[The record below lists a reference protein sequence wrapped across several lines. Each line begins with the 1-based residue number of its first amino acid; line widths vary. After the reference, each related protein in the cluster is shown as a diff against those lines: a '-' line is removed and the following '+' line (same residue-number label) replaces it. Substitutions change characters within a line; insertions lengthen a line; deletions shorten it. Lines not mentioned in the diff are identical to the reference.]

1 MTMLSEL
8 MTIKCLTG
16 LSQFI
21 LTGRSTDFEIYA
33 LDNEEQGA
41 VIKIPPSSDKT
52 YKFGLVD
59 KVMERSGKKEYMTEV
74 FSVGQL
80 DQETEIKIEKTQSG
94 LKVVKMMNK
103 ETEILRPEYK
113 VRVYRESDRDSDLN
127 WTKWLENR
135 HLYKSEGPIF
145 LSDQR
150 VTGGNTMTELGEQ
163 LKVLVQEKIIRW
175 E

>member
-1 MTMLSEL
+1 MKNLMML
-8 MTIKCLTG
+8 KCLTG

-21 LTGRSTDFEIYA
+21 LTGRSTDFEIYT
-33 LDNEEQGA
+33 LDNEKQDA
-41 VIKIPPSSDKT
+41 VIKIPPSSDKI

-94 LKVVKMMNK
+94 LKVVKMTNK
-103 ETEILRPEYK
+103 ETEMLRPEYK

-163 LKVLVQEKIIRW
+163 LKVLIQDTQIRV
-175 E
+175 

>member
-1 MTMLSEL
+1 MTMMSEL
-8 MTIKCLTG
+8 MMLKCLTG

-41 VIKIPPSSDKT
+41 VINVQPSSNKI

-59 KVMERSGKKEYMTEV
+59 KVMERSGKKEYKTEV

-94 LKVVKMMNK
+94 LKVVNMMNK
-103 ETEILRPEYK
+103 ETEILRPEFK
-113 VRVYRESDRDSDLN
+113 AMYRESERDSDLN

-145 LSDQR
+145 LSDQT
-150 VTGGNTMTELGEQ
+150 VTGGKTVRELGEQ
-163 LKVLVQEKIIRW
+163 LRVLEEKEIIR
-175 E
+175 

>member
-1 MTMLSEL
+1 M
-8 MTIKCLTG
+8 TG

-21 LTGRSTDFEIYA
+21 LTGRSTDFEIYT

-41 VIKIPPSSDKT
+41 VIKLPASSDQT
-52 YKFGLVD
+52 YKFGLVNR
-59 KVMERSGKKEYMTEV
+59 VMERSGKKEYLTEV

-80 DQETEIKIEKTQSG
+80 EQETEIRVEKTQSG
-94 LKVVKMMNK
+94 LEVVKMMNR

-113 VRVYRESDRDSDLN
+113 AVYRESDRDSDLN

-135 HLYKSEGPIF
+135 QLYKSEGPVF

-150 VTGGNTMTELGEQ
+150 VTGGDTMVQLREQ
-163 LKVLVQEKIIRW
+163 LKVLIQEEIIR
-175 E
+175 

>member
-1 MTMLSEL
+1 MMFRKLTRL
-8 MTIKCLTG
+8 KCLTG

-21 LTGRSTDFEIYA
+21 LTGRSTDFEIYT

-41 VIKIPPSSDKT
+41 VIKLPASSDQT
-52 YKFGLVD
+52 YKFGLVNR
-59 KVMERSGKKEYMTEV
+59 VMERSGKKEYLTEV

-80 DQETEIKIEKTQSG
+80 EQETEIRVEKTQSG
-94 LKVVKMMNK
+94 LEVVKMMNR

-113 VRVYRESDRDSDLN
+113 AVYRESDRDSDLN

-135 HLYKSEGPIF
+135 QLYKSEGPVF

-150 VTGGNTMTELGEQ
+150 VTGGDTMVQLREQ
-163 LKVLVQEKIIRW
+163 LRVLVQEEIIR
-175 E
+175 

>member
-1 MTMLSEL
+1 MSEL
-8 MTIKCLTG
+8 MMLKCLTG

-41 VIKIPPSSDKT
+41 VINIQPSSDKT

-103 ETEILRPEYK
+103 ETEILRPDYK

-135 HLYKSEGPIF
+135 HLYKSEGPVF

-163 LKVLVQEKIIRW
+163 LKVLIQDTQIRV
-175 E
+175 

>member
-1 MTMLSEL
+1 MML
-8 MTIKCLTG
+8 KCLTG

-59 KVMERSGKKEYMTEV
+59 KVMERSGKKEYKTEV

-94 LKVVKMMNK
+94 LKVVKMMNN
-103 ETEILRPEYK
+103 ETEILRPE
-113 VRVYRESDRDSDLN
+113 
-127 WTKWLENR
+127 
-135 HLYKSEGPIF
+135 
-145 LSDQR
+145 
-150 VTGGNTMTELGEQ
+150 
-163 LKVLVQEKIIRW
+163 
-175 E
+175 

>member
-8 MTIKCLTG
+8 IMLKCLTG
-16 LSQFI
+16 LSQLI

-94 LKVVKMMNK
+94 LKEVKMMNQ
-103 ETEILRPEYK
+103 ETEILRPEYEAM
-113 VRVYRESDRDSDLN
+113 YRESDRDSDLN

-145 LSDQR
+145 LSDQT
-150 VTGGNTMTELGEQ
+150 VTGGKTVRELGEQ
-163 LKVLVQEKIIRW
+163 LRVLVEKEIIR
-175 E
+175 

>member
-1 MTMLSEL
+1 MSEL
-8 MTIKCLTG
+8 MMLKCLTG

-41 VIKIPPSSDKT
+41 VINIQPSSNKI

-59 KVMERSGKKEYMTEV
+59 KVMERSGKKEYKTEV

-94 LKVVKMMNK
+94 LKVVKVMNE

-163 LKVLVQEKIIRW
+163 LKVLIQDTQIRV
-175 E
+175 

>member
-1 MTMLSEL
+1 M
-8 MTIKCLTG
+8 TG

-21 LTGRSTDFEIYA
+21 LTGRSTDFEIYT

-41 VIKIPPSSDKT
+41 VIKLPASSDQT
-52 YKFGLVD
+52 YKFGLVNR
-59 KVMERSGKKEYMTEV
+59 VMERSGKKEYLTEV

-80 DQETEIKIEKTQSG
+80 EQETEIRVEKTQSG
-94 LKVVKMMNK
+94 LEVVKMMNR

-113 VRVYRESDRDSDLN
+113 AVYRESDRDSDLN

-145 LSDQR
+145 LSDHR
-150 VTGGNTMTELGEQ
+150 VTGGDTMVQLREQ
-163 LKVLVQEKIIRW
+163 LKVLVQEEIIR
-175 E
+175 

>member
-1 MTMLSEL
+1 M
-8 MTIKCLTG
+8 TG

-21 LTGRSTDFEIYA
+21 LTGRFTDFEIYI

-41 VIKIPPSSDKT
+41 VIKLPASSDQT
-52 YKFGLVD
+52 YKFGLVNR
-59 KVMERSGKKEYMTEV
+59 VRERSGKKEYLTEV

-80 DQETEIKIEKTQSG
+80 EQETEIRVEKTQSG
-94 LKVVKMMNK
+94 LEVVKMMNR

-113 VRVYRESDRDSDLN
+113 AVYRESNRDSDLN

-135 HLYKSEGPIF
+135 QLYKSEGPVF

-150 VTGGNTMTELGEQ
+150 VTGGKTVRELGEE
-163 LKVLVQEKIIRW
+163 LRVLVQEEIIR
-175 E
+175 

>member
-1 MTMLSEL
+1 ML
-8 MTIKCLTG
+8 KCLTG

-41 VIKIPPSSDKT
+41 VINIQPSSNT
-52 YKFGLVD
+52 IYKFGLVD

-80 DQETEIKIEKTQSG
+80 DQETEI
-94 LKVVKMMNK
+94 
-103 ETEILRPEYK
+103 LRPEYK

-127 WTKWLENR
+127 WTKWLEN
-135 HLYKSEGPIF
+135 
-145 LSDQR
+145 
-150 VTGGNTMTELGEQ
+150 
-163 LKVLVQEKIIRW
+163 
-175 E
+175 

>member
-1 MTMLSEL
+1 MMFRKLTRL
-8 MTIKCLTG
+8 KCLTG

-21 LTGRSTDFEIYA
+21 LTGRSTDFEIYT

-41 VIKIPPSSDKT
+41 VIKLPASSDQT
-52 YKFGLVD
+52 YKFGLVNR
-59 KVMERSGKKEYMTEV
+59 VMERSGKKEYLTEV

-80 DQETEIKIEKTQSG
+80 EQETEIRVEKTQSG
-94 LKVVKMMNK
+94 LEVVKMMNR

-113 VRVYRESDRDSDLN
+113 AVYRESDRDSDLN

-135 HLYKSEGPIF
+135 QLYKSEGPVF

-150 VTGGNTMTELGEQ
+150 VTGGDTMVQLREQ
-163 LKVLVQEKIIRW
+163 LKVLVQEEIIR
-175 E
+175 